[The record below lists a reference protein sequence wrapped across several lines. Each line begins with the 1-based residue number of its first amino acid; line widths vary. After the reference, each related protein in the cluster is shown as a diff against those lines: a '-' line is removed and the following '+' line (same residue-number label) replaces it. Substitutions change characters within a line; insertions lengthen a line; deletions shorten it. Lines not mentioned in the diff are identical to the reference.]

1 MYTLGNDELR
11 VEILDPLA
19 DQSRFGVRYCT
30 GGYIFQV
37 HDARHGALLTGPTYP
52 ESFNWFDGQ
61 GIPDAFNLS
70 PQRAP
75 GDASGRA
82 LVLGI
87 GVCDLA
93 QRQVEEFCSWEIEA
107 DATRIT
113 MRTTHDALGYGAA
126 LHRTVSLNNRTL
138 RSFTRLHNSGALPIQ
153 MSWFPHPFFPQ
164 TGTPELCRLNLPLS
178 AMPEN
183 PGYLLNDSG
192 WIARR
197 AAPDQRGFYQAL
209 DLAENGKLVILQ
221 HHPALG
227 LLAATCSY
235 APTFFPIWGN
245 QHTFSWEPFF
255 ERTLAPGQQTEWWI
269 DYDF

>member
-1 MYTLGNDELR
+1 M
-11 VEILDPLA
+11 
-19 DQSRFGVRYCT
+19 S
-30 GGYIFQV
+30 
-37 HDARHGALLTGPTYP
+37 
-52 ESFNWFDGQ
+52 
-61 GIPDAFNLS
+61 
-70 PQRAP
+70 
-75 GDASGRA
+75 
-82 LVLGI
+82 
-87 GVCDLA
+87 DLA
-93 QRQVEEFCSWEIEA
+93 QRQVEIPRWRSN
-107 DATRIT
+107 DATWHHHAP
-113 MRTTHDALGYGAA
+113 THDALATA
-126 LHRTVSLNNRTL
+126 PLHRTVSLNNRTL
-138 RSFTRLHNSGALPIQ
+138 RSFTLHNSGALPIQ

-221 HHPALG
+221 RHPALG